1 MLLAKRKTKMTAFKF
16 LACCAFIL
24 QHACFIWMLAQKRRL
39 AQPVS
44 IANTVLLLAKT
55 GLLVLVIKSYL
66 KNQTELVYVKE

>member
-24 QHACFIWMLAQKRRL
+24 QHACFIWML